1 MLPKNVFNMLKKLY
15 DQTELGQLKWDYDD
29 DRDLV
34 TADLGESRITISYS
48 FNHLEDVGE
57 YKISYYD
64 KIENKQHNFV
74 TNQLYN
80 DYEQVRIVYDSAQAS
95 RLQFRF

>member
-1 MLPKNVFNMLKKLY
+1 MLPKNVFVMLKKLY
-15 DQTELGQLKWDYDD
+15 DQTESGHLKWDYDD
-29 DRDLV
+29 ERDLV
-34 TADLGESRITISYS
+34 SVDLGDARVAISYS

-57 YKISYYD
+57 YKVSYFD
-64 KIENKQHNFV
+64 KIDNKQHNFV
-74 TNQLYN
+74 TNQIYN